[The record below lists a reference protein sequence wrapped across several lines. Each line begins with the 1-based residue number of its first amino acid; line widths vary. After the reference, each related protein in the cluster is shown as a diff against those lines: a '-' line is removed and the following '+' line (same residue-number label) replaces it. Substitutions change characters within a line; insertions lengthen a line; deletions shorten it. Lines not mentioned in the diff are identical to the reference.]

1 MSSGS
6 SINVISH
13 LSGNSNT
20 SNNTS
25 NSGGSSTGNTSN
37 QQSTSNNGN
46 IIGGDKILLLCS
58 TCHSKISQDIKE
70 LKEKVLPGF
79 HDNKYS
85 FTCKSCTPNKV
96 PLLNHLGKS
105 WKCVIHTAL
114 FNMER
119 QSGNR
124 FFHHSDVTN
133 YVIKFPN
140 VFLHDKSL
148 ADISKAVTMAF
159 FNNKHYFVSGGS
171 YTGKWANPRPSDVS
185 DLDFDSPPN
194 DSVNNTNNNNNQN
207 QNQNNNNNNNNNAN
221 NNNNNNDSDKERQLL
236 SPSRSRSMSRS
247 RSRSTSMSS
256 RESRSRSRSRSVSR
270 SLSRGRSRSRSFSSR
285 SNSRSIS
292 PRNHSL
298 NKRGGSGGSGGNFST
313 GSSRSSSLSDSDSDS
328 NSDSESELFMKNI
341 QCNNC
346 KNLSTMDF
354 SLNKVAPGPFDKN
367 YEFTCKFCNDDN
379 PSFKHLPKSWT
390 KIIHTALHN
399 LEFEKR
405 IRFHSKKDIFQY
417 ISSHPKELESDS
429 KQEVSPSIIK
439 YVLMSG
445 RSLFINSAIN
455 PRLWCNRKKKDRV
468 VIDSRGIYVFAK
480 ELSKKR
486 HHSEIDNERSINTI
500 NNGNSNSGVGNTSNT
515 IISSSSNTISSS
527 SNSSHHHNHHKS
539 NHDDKHHSHIGENSN
554 NNGGNNTSSS
564 GIGTSGGN
572 NRSSIL
578 SYNSGGNNSK
588 STNNNNNNSHTVNT
602 TLNSSI
608 QNQGSVNSGNVAIQN
623 IKFTPLFCNH
633 CKVLNPSAAAELLEE
648 NPGIIIPSHIDK
660 RYIYICGKCS
670 DNQQP
675 VLNHLPKSWKVI
687 VHTTLYNLGIIS
699 GQKFSSNK
707 TLYSFISDNANTLLL
722 GGKTID
728 YLNKNL
734 SGVLSS
740 YKNLFCSSGRNMWG
754 NVSQYQES
762 SSDTQKKIEDDDEK
776 NSEDEHSYHKI
787 KKHKSNNN
795 SSNTNNNNNNNS
807 NITSGNNLSN
817 STFDKVLNDD
827 TLIEIKSP
835 SSKIDYAKKQQQQ
848 QQDTNSPITF
858 LKRPS
863 SSSSPSSSNNSNTS
877 SPSSTS
883 LNSNINNISSN
894 NNNNNHNQ
902 SSKSNP
908 KQSSN
913 IIITTVPVNSNTN
926 SNNINNQNNNNNS
939 SKINNNIQKDNSVN
953 NSNNNNSNNNNNNNS
968 NNNNRS
974 MILYQDDIQ
983 DETNVE
989 ILIYDER
996 IHSLIGFLNVN
1007 INTEL
1012 NQLRKEVDDME
1023 IPELKNLEFRFLFKK
1038 SPISLKQESHF
1049 NIKDCLFSGNSGVT
1063 IELRSITPNV
1073 PVSPGISNGI
1083 GNVSSN
1089 NSNSSNNNSGG
1100 FNAAAATAAAASLL
1114 QSPQPF
1120 NVSSVPDIS
1129 AMSNHPMFILFSQ
1142 FQQLQNQLNG
1152 GGSGSSNSSSTSSS
1166 SSSLSL
1172 SSTNKKDNTSGNKEE
1187 MLKAFDMEPH
1197 SSSILSSITSKL
1209 TPMSTSPIT
1218 KKDVDIDST
1227 QQQSKSLI

>member
-1 MSSGS
+1 MSSSNNNNNNNS
-6 SINVISH
+6 SSTSNSNSNVGNNN
-13 LSGNSNT
+13 GNSNT
-20 SNNTS
+20 N
-25 NSGGSSTGNTSN
+25 
-37 QQSTSNNGN
+37 NNGN
-46 IIGGDKILLLCS
+46 LVGMDKILLLCS
-58 TCHSKISQDIKE
+58 TCHLKTNQDIKE

-96 PLLNHLGKS
+96 PTLNHLGKS

-133 YVIKFPN
+133 YVIKYPN

-171 YTGKWANPRPSDVS
+171 YTGKWANPRPADVS

-194 DSVNNTNNNNNQN
+194 DSISNNNHHNQN
-207 QNQNNNNNNNNNAN
+207 SSNNNNNNNIN
-221 NNNNNNDSDKERQLL
+221 NNNNNNQQQNFNSNDFDKERQLL

-247 RSRSTSMSS
+247 RSRSQSMSS

-270 SLSRGRSRSRSFSSR
+270 SLSRGRSRSRSISSR

-292 PRNHSL
+292 PRNNSL
-298 NKRGGSGGSGGNFST
+298 KRGVGGRSGSGSGGNFST

-328 NSDSESELFMKNI
+328 NSDSESELFMKYI
-341 QCNNC
+341 QCLTC

-367 YEFTCKFCNDDN
+367 YEFICKGCNEEN
-379 PSFKHLPKSWT
+379 PSFKHLAKSWT

-417 ISSHPKELESDS
+417 IQSHPKELECDQ
-429 KQEVSPSIIK
+429 KQDVTPNIIN

-455 PRLWCNRKKKDRV
+455 QRLWCNRKKKDRV
-468 VIDSRGIYVFAK
+468 LVDSRGIYVFAK

-486 HHSEIDNERSINTI
+486 HHSEMDNERSS
-500 NNGNSNSGVGNTSNT
+500 NNNSISNVV
-515 IISSSSNTISSS
+515 N
-527 SNSSHHHNHHKS
+527 NMN
-539 NHDDKHHSHIGENSN
+539 NSN
-554 NNGGNNTSSS
+554 NNNNINNNSKSSNDEKVHS
-564 GIGTSGGN
+564 HNESSH
-572 NRSSIL
+572 RSSIL
-578 SYNSGGNNSK
+578 SYNGGNSK
-588 STNNNNNNSHTVNT
+588 SSSSSTSQNNSTNSSNNNNNGNNLT
-602 TLNSSI
+602 SSI
-608 QNQGSVNSGNVAIQN
+608 QQNINSSGNVAIQN

-633 CKVLNPSAAAELLEE
+633 CKVLNPNAASELLEE
-648 NPGIIIPSHIDK
+648 TPGIIIPSHIDK
-660 RYIYICGKCS
+660 RYIYVCAKCS
-670 DNQQP
+670 DNQQAT
-675 VLNHLPKSWKVI
+675 LNHLPKSWKVI

-754 NVSQYQES
+754 NVSQYQENS
-762 SSDTQKKIEDDDEK
+762 NTGDNKNKATIDDDDEK

-787 KKHKSNNN
+787 KKHKSSNSNSNSNNNNN
-795 SSNTNNNNNNNS
+795 SINSITDKLLNDDNNLMEIKSSKLMDTSVGKKDLNSNSPITFVKRPSSSSPSSYPSNSSPNSSILNSSGGNSGNQSRPSSHQPQKPNITTSPTNTSKNSSINNIQKELYNNVNNVNSNVNSNNKTTNNTTSTNNNNNNNR
-807 NITSGNNLSN
+807 NLN
-817 STFDKVLNDD
+817 L
-827 TLIEIKSP
+827 E
-835 SSKIDYAKKQQQQ
+835 
-848 QQDTNSPITF
+848 
-858 LKRPS
+858 
-863 SSSSPSSSNNSNTS
+863 
-877 SPSSTS
+877 
-883 LNSNINNISSN
+883 
-894 NNNNNHNQ
+894 
-902 SSKSNP
+902 
-908 KQSSN
+908 
-913 IIITTVPVNSNTN
+913 
-926 SNNINNQNNNNNS
+926 
-939 SKINNNIQKDNSVN
+939 
-953 NSNNNNSNNNNNNNS
+953 
-968 NNNNRS
+968 
-974 MILYQDDIQ
+974 DIQ

-989 ILIYDER
+989 IVIYDER
-996 IHSLIGFLNVN
+996 IHSLIGFLHVN

-1049 NIKDCLFSGNSGVT
+1049 NIKDCLFSGSNGITV
-1063 IELRSITPNV
+1063 ELRSITPNV

-1083 GNVSSN
+1083 GTL
-1089 NSNSSNNNSGG
+1089 SNSG
-1100 FNAAAATAAAASLL
+1100 FNPNIAAAAAASLL

-1142 FQQLQNQLNG
+1142 FQQLQNQIG
-1152 GGSGSSNSSSTSSS
+1152 GPSSSSSTSSS
-1166 SSSLSL
+1166 SSSLS
-1172 SSTNKKDNTSGNKEE
+1172 TMGKKDNILLNNNSKEDQI
-1187 MLKAFDMEPH
+1187 LKAFDMEPH
-1197 SSSILSSITSKL
+1197 SSMLSSITSKL
-1209 TPMSTSPIT
+1209 TPISTSPSANKKELDQIESANT
-1218 KKDVDIDST
+1218 KTNSILGLT
-1227 QQQSKSLI
+1227 N